1 MPFPLAHPAAVLPL
15 RRYCPRF
22 LSFPALV
29 VGSLSPDAGYCLG
42 PLNAD
47 NFSHSLLG
55 SFIFCLPVSALMFC
69 LLCWLRRPFVEIL
82 PYRLR
87 KAFRPLCDRRPGPF
101 LAILISLLAGIWS
114 HDLLDSL
121 THKNGWLVEH
131 WPLLQT
137 QIGHIAHRRVKV
149 CHLLWY
155 GASFAGVA
163 WLCLTYER
171 WRLASDGATTRMSGM
186 AQWGT
191 ALVVGLLVLPIEA
204 LHHLVRNPLGIS
216 LVAVLSL
223 LLVAA
228 VVLVVGNGGPL
239 KTR

>member
-1 MPFPLAHPAAVLPL
+1 MI
-15 RRYCPRF
+15 
-22 LSFPALV
+22 
-29 VGSLSPDAGYCLG
+29 GSLSPDAGYCLG

-47 NFSHSLLG
+47 NFSHSFPG
-55 SFIFCLPVSALMFC
+55 SFGFCLPVSAVMLC
-69 LLCWLRRPFVEIL
+69 LLYWLRRPFVELL
-82 PYRLR
+82 PCRLR
-87 KAFRPLCDRRPGPF
+87 TAFRPLCDRRPGSF
-101 LAILISLLAGIWS
+101 WVIVISLLVGIWS

-121 THKNGWLVEH
+121 THKDGWLVEH

-137 QIGHIAHRRVKV
+137 QIGHLAHRRVKV

-163 WLCLTYER
+163 WLCLAYER
-171 WRLASDGATTRMSGM
+171 WRLALDDATTHASGV

-191 ALVVGLLVLPIEA
+191 AVAVGLLVLPIEA
-204 LHHLVRNPLGIS
+204 VHHSVRNPLGIC
-216 LVAVLSL
+216 LVAILSL

-228 VVLVVGNGGPL
+228 VVLVVGNGGRMNQAGKNHGPL